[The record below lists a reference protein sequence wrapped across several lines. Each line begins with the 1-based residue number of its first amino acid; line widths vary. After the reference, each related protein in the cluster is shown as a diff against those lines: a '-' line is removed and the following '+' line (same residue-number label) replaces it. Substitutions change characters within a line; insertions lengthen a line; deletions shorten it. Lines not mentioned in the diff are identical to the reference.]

1 MHCPPCQ
8 AEMQG
13 AVSYTHL
20 DVYKRQ
26 LSGTVPETV
35 LSPHW
40 AVTVLP
46 ALTVTV
52 RVLSLFILVVQHL
65 VLPGD
70 DLLGGDV
77 AHLQSKV

>member
-1 MHCPPCQ
+1 MYSLTSKLPS
-8 AEMQG
+8 
-13 AVSYTHL
+13 AVSSPNVAVTVHVPAMGRYSL
-20 DVYKRQ
+20 MLP

-52 RVLSLFILVVQHL
+52 RV
-65 VLPGD
+65 
-70 DLLGGDV
+70 
-77 AHLQSKV
+77 